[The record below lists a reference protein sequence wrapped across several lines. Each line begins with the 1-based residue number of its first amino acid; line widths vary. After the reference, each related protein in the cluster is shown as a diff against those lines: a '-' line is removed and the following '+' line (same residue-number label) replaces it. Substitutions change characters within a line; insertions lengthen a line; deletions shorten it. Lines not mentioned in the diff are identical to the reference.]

1 MHTES
6 DNLPAI
12 HKIALAFDGS
22 QNSFEAC
29 EVAGQIAHGFKATL
43 TTIYVIP
50 PSIGIRSRP
59 IPDVNVRASL
69 AKAMS
74 LVTSY
79 EGVSAKSE
87 ILDSHSLSVY
97 ESVIDYA
104 SKERSDLL
112 VSGTRGFRGFERLLL
127 GSVSSNLVS
136 YSQCSVLVVRAPK
149 KGIDEKINLKR
160 VLVAT
165 DGSENSSAGV
175 RLAISFGK
183 ALSLKLTFVNI
194 VYLPSMT
201 FAAGAGNWYDRAIA
215 ESRDQGKRIT
225 EEAKSLATKN
235 GVEAETKIID
245 EFHSPIEGITKFAEL
260 GNYDLIVV
268 GTRGL
273 GGFKRL
279 FLGSVAS
286 GVVHYAH
293 CSVLVVR

>member
-1 MHTES
+1 LYTES
-6 DNLPAI
+6 ENLPAI

-43 TTIYVIP
+43 TAIYVIP
-50 PSIGIRSRP
+50 LSIGIRSRP
-59 IPDVNVRASL
+59 IPDEKVRASL

-74 LVTSY
+74 LAASY
-79 EGVSAKSE
+79 EGVSAKGE
-87 ILDSHSLSVY
+87 ILDSRSLSVS
-97 ESVIDYA
+97 ESVLDYV
-104 SKERSDLL
+104 SKEKSDLL
-112 VSGTRGFRGFERLLL
+112 VAGTRGFGGFERLLL
-127 GSVSSNLVS
+127 GSVSSNLVT

-149 KGIDEKINLKR
+149 KDVEEKINLRR

-175 RLAISFGK
+175 RLVISLGK

-201 FAAGAGNWYDRAIA
+201 FTAGAGNWYDRAIA
-215 ESRDQGKRIT
+215 ESRDEGKRIT
-225 EEAKSLATKN
+225 EEAQLLAMKN

-245 EFHSPIEGITKFAEL
+245 EFHSPIEGITKFADL